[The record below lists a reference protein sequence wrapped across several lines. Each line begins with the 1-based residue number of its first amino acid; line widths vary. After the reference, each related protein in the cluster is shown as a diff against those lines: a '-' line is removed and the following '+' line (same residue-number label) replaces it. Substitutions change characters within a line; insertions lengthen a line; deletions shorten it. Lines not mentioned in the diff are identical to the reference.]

1 MQTQTSSSTREM
13 EIIRKNKMEILETI
27 NRVREMRNDFDVLIS
42 TLITTEERFSELED
56 RSIQIIQREK

>member
-1 MQTQTSSSTREM
+1 MQTHMSSSTREM

>member
-1 MQTQTSSSTREM
+1 MQTHMSSSTREM

-42 TLITTEERFSELED
+42 TLITIEERFSELED